1 MNLKAFF
8 NLSLVNLSIEK
19 LYLNQNLQ
27 MTSFSELLEYLAY
40 LLPAV
45 IAGFIGFYFFKT
57 YVNHQKEMHYLAL
70 RKENRSEVLPLRL
83 QAFERLVLF
92 LERISP
98 GQLLTRVKPVG
109 DNKHDYEN
117 LLIASI
123 EQEFEHNLVQQVYV
137 SQNCWEAIRA
147 SKNATISLIRKT
159 SMSDKITDAQKL
171 REVILTDLLEK
182 HSPSDTGIA
191 YLKNEIKQLF

>member
-1 MNLKAFF
+1 M
-8 NLSLVNLSIEK
+8 LSSSEF
-19 LYLNQNLQ
+19 LN
-27 MTSFSELLEYLAY
+27 YLAY
-40 LLPAV
+40 LLPAAIV
-45 IAGFIGFYFFKT
+45 GFVGYYFFKT
-57 YVNHQKEMHYLAL
+57 FVDHQKEMQYLEL

-98 GQLLTRVKPVG
+98 GQLLSRIKPVG
-109 DNKHDYEN
+109 DNKYDYEN

-137 SQNCWEAIRA
+137 SQKCWDAVKA
-147 SKNATISLIRKT
+147 SKNTTISLIRRS
-159 SMSDKITDAQKL
+159 SMSEKITDAQKL

-182 HSPSDTGIA
+182 SSPSDTGIA
-191 YLKNEIKQLF
+191 FLKSEIKQLF

>member
-1 MNLKAFF
+1 M
-8 NLSLVNLSIEK
+8 V
-19 LYLNQNLQ
+19 
-27 MTSFSELLEYLAY
+27 SFSEFLNYLAY
-40 LLPAV
+40 LLPAL
-45 IAGFIGFYFFKT
+45 IAGGIGYYFFKT
-57 YVNHQKEMHYLAL
+57 YVDHQKEMQYLEL

-98 GQLLTRVKPVG
+98 GQLLSRVKPVG
-109 DNKHDYEN
+109 DNKYDYEN

-137 SQNCWEAIRA
+137 SQKCWDAVKA
-147 SKNATISLIRKT
+147 SKNSTISLIRRT

-182 HSPSDTGIA
+182 SSPSDTGIA
-191 YLKNEIKQLF
+191 YVKTEIKKLF

>member
-1 MNLKAFF
+1 ME
-8 NLSLVNLSIEK
+8 SLTEI
-19 LYLNQNLQ
+19 LN
-27 MTSFSELLEYLAY
+27 YLAY

-57 YVNHQKEMHYLAL
+57 YIEHQKEMQYLAL

-98 GQLLTRVKPVG
+98 GQLLSRVKPVG
-109 DNKHDYEN
+109 DNKYDYEN

-137 SQNCWEAIRA
+137 SQQCWDAIKA
-147 SKNATISLIRKT
+147 SKNSTISLIRRT
-159 SMSDKITDAQKL
+159 SMSDKITNAQKL

-182 HSPSDTGIA
+182 PSPSDTGIA
-191 YLKNEIKQLF
+191 YVKSEIKKLF

>member
-1 MNLKAFF
+1 M
-8 NLSLVNLSIEK
+8 I
-19 LYLNQNLQ
+19 
-27 MTSFSELLEYLAY
+27 SFSEFLNYLAY
-40 LLPAV
+40 LLPAL
-45 IAGFIGFYFFKT
+45 IAGGIGYYFFKT
-57 YVNHQKEMHYLAL
+57 YVDHQKEMQYMEL

-98 GQLLTRVKPVG
+98 GQLLSRIKPVG
-109 DNKHDYEN
+109 ENKYDYEN

-137 SQNCWEAIRA
+137 SQKCWDAVKA
-147 SKNATISLIRKT
+147 SKNSTISLIRHT
-159 SMSDKITDAQKL
+159 NMSDKITNAQKL

-182 HSPSDTGIA
+182 SSPSDTGIA
-191 YLKNEIKQLF
+191 YVKNEIKQLF

>member
-1 MNLKAFF
+1 MVSSSEF
-8 NLSLVNLSIEK
+8 
-19 LYLNQNLQ
+19 LN
-27 MTSFSELLEYLAY
+27 YLAY
-40 LLPAV
+40 LLPAL
-45 IAGFIGFYFFKT
+45 IAGGIGYYFFKT
-57 YVNHQKEMHYLAL
+57 YVDHQKEMQYLVL

-98 GQLLTRVKPVG
+98 GQLLSRVKPVG
-109 DNKHDYEN
+109 DDKYDYEN

-137 SQNCWEAIRA
+137 SQKCWDAIKA
-147 SKNATISLIRKT
+147 SKNSTISLIRHT
-159 SMSDKITDAQKL
+159 NMSDKITNAQKL

-182 HSPSDTGIA
+182 SSPSDTGIA
-191 YLKNEIKQLF
+191 FVKNEIKHLF

>member
-1 MNLKAFF
+1 M
-8 NLSLVNLSIEK
+8 I
-19 LYLNQNLQ
+19 
-27 MTSFSELLEYLAY
+27 SFSEFLNYLAY
-40 LLPAV
+40 LLPAL
-45 IAGFIGFYFFKT
+45 IAGGIGYYFFKT
-57 YVNHQKEMHYLAL
+57 YVDHQKEMQYMEL

-98 GQLLTRVKPVG
+98 GQLLSRVKPVG
-109 DNKHDYEN
+109 DNKYDYEN

-137 SQNCWEAIRA
+137 SQKCWDAVKA
-147 SKNATISLIRKT
+147 SKNSTISLIRHT
-159 SMSDKITDAQKL
+159 NMSDKITNAQKL

-182 HSPSDTGIA
+182 SSPSDTGIA
-191 YLKNEIKQLF
+191 YVKNEIKQLF

>member
-1 MNLKAFF
+1 
-8 NLSLVNLSIEK
+8 
-19 LYLNQNLQ
+19 
-27 MTSFSELLEYLAY
+27 MTSFTELLNYLAY

-45 IAGFIGFYFFKT
+45 IAGFIGVYFFKT
-57 YVNHQKEMHYLAL
+57 YVNHQKEMQYLSL

-98 GQLLTRVKPVG
+98 GQLLSRVKPMG
-109 DNKHDYEN
+109 DNKYDYEN

-137 SQNCWEAIRA
+137 SQKCWDAIKA
-147 SKNATISLIRKT
+147 SKNSTISMIRRT
-159 SMSDKITDAQKL
+159 SMSDKITSAQKL
-171 REVILTDLLEK
+171 REEILTDLLEK
-182 HSPSDTGIA
+182 SSPSDTGIA
-191 YLKNEIKQLF
+191 FIKNEIKQLF

>member
-1 MNLKAFF
+1 M
-8 NLSLVNLSIEK
+8 LSSSDFLS
-19 LYLNQNLQ
+19 Y
-27 MTSFSELLEYLAY
+27 FSY
-40 LLPAV
+40 LLPAI
-45 IAGFIGFYFFKT
+45 IAGGIGFYFFKT
-57 YVNHQKEMHYLAL
+57 YVNHQKEMQYLAL

-98 GQLLTRVKPVG
+98 GQLLSRVKPVG
-109 DNKHDYEN
+109 DNKFDYEN

-137 SQNCWEAIRA
+137 SQQCWDAIKA
-147 SKNATISLIRKT
+147 SKNSTISLIRRT
-159 SMSDKITDAQKL
+159 SMNENITNAQKL

-182 HSPSDTGIA
+182 PSPSDTGIA
-191 YLKNEIKQLF
+191 FIKSEIKKLF

>member
-1 MNLKAFF
+1 M
-8 NLSLVNLSIEK
+8 V
-19 LYLNQNLQ
+19 
-27 MTSFSELLEYLAY
+27 TFSEFLNYLAY

-45 IAGFIGFYFFKT
+45 IAGIIGYYFFKT
-57 YVNHQKEMHYLAL
+57 QVDHQKEMQYLEL

-98 GQLLTRVKPVG
+98 GQLLSRVTPVG
-109 DNKHDYEN
+109 ENKYDYEN

-137 SQNCWEAIRA
+137 SQKCWDAIKA
-147 SKNATISLIRKT
+147 SKNSTISIIRRT
-159 SMSDKITDAQKL
+159 NMSDKITSAQKL
-171 REVILTDLLEK
+171 REEILTDLLEK
-182 HSPSDTGIA
+182 TSPSDTGIA
-191 YLKNEIKQLF
+191 FIKSEIRQLF

>member
-1 MNLKAFF
+1 M
-8 NLSLVNLSIEK
+8 I
-19 LYLNQNLQ
+19 
-27 MTSFSELLEYLAY
+27 SFSEFLNYLAY
-40 LLPAV
+40 LLPAL
-45 IAGFIGFYFFKT
+45 IAGGIGYYFFKT
-57 YVNHQKEMHYLAL
+57 YVDHQKEMQYLAL

-98 GQLLTRVKPVG
+98 GQLLSRVKPVG
-109 DNKHDYEN
+109 DNKYDYEN

-137 SQNCWEAIRA
+137 SQKCWDAVKA
-147 SKNATISLIRKT
+147 SKNSTISLIRHT
-159 SMSDKITDAQKL
+159 NMSDKITNAQKL

-182 HSPSDTGIA
+182 SSPSDTGIA
-191 YLKNEIKQLF
+191 YVKNEIKQLF

>member
-1 MNLKAFF
+1 M
-8 NLSLVNLSIEK
+8 I
-19 LYLNQNLQ
+19 
-27 MTSFSELLEYLAY
+27 SFSEFLNYLAY
-40 LLPAV
+40 LLPAL
-45 IAGFIGFYFFKT
+45 IAGGIGYFFFKT
-57 YVNHQKEMHYLAL
+57 YVDHQKEMQYLAL

-98 GQLLTRVKPVG
+98 GQLLSRVKPVG
-109 DNKHDYEN
+109 DNKYDYEN

-137 SQNCWEAIRA
+137 SQKCWDAVKA
-147 SKNATISLIRKT
+147 SKNSTISLIRHT
-159 SMSDKITDAQKL
+159 NMSDKITNAQKL

-182 HSPSDTGIA
+182 SSPSDTGIA
-191 YLKNEIKQLF
+191 YVKNEIKQLF